1 MPFLLRSI
9 YRKPS
14 ITDILLMAGLID
26 AIIGGAND
34 RPDLFT
40 FALLL
45 MGIGLTVRW
54 IRWQRIPDTHR
65 NGSLLK

>member
-1 MPFLLRSI
+1 
-9 YRKPS
+9 
-14 ITDILLMAGLID
+14 MAGLID